1 MVLNR
6 REVKAYLD
14 ELKRIVRL
22 GRYRV
27 SPRGKNEQLLIE
39 YALSEDV
46 IKKIILGLRV
56 EDFCE
61 AVFNEHPGFE
71 HELLYVFGK
80 TVELQSRFFGTKETV
95 NLYIK
100 FNKLPNMYVVVI
112 SFHKQDYPLT
122 YRFKKN

>member
-1 MVLNR
+1 LVLNR

-14 ELKRIVRL
+14 ELKRIVRR

-39 YALSEDV
+39 YVLSEDD
-46 IKKIILGLRV
+46 IKKIILGLKV

-80 TVELQSRFFGTKETV
+80 TVKLQSRFFGTKEAV

-100 FNKLPNMYVVVI
+100 FNKLPNMYVIVI
-112 SFHKQDYPLT
+112 SFHKQEYPLT